1 MAASSEQYCREKETK
16 NLRVVEFFSGVGGL
30 HCAVKDCGV
39 PCSVVAAVEINT
51 VANAVYQHNF
61 PEVNLMQRNL
71 EGFSGD
77 DFSSFDADMFVMS
90 PPCQP
95 FTRVGLKG
103 DKNDARTNAFF
114 NIMRNLP
121 QRPPPFCL
129 QPSMKGK
136 GEEKN
141 DYFQSRFYDI
151 KQVNFLFNVV
161 LSFHR
166 IAKRPTYLLVEN
178 VKGFETSETR
188 NFLVDT
194 LQRCNYNF
202 QEFLLSPMD
211 IGIPNQRVRYF
222 MLAKQR
228 PLKFDEKYG
237 SDLVKHRVNVPLITN
252 EGNEP
257 SRLVCDNSVASPLGQ
272 ANQEIAS
279 CEMQDESSM
288 VSSNEQIGGT
298 KSEEKLKS
306 RLYSTEES
314 TLNEK
319 EKTHGT
325 EVTYCGDMVSSSEQ
339 NEQENC
345 QDDGGCKIGGYLQT
359 DLDEESMEEYLIPDK
374 ILLKYAHM
382 MDIVTADE
390 TKTRCFTKAYAY
402 YVEGTGSILRTDLS
416 TDMSAAFSPGSCSE
430 EERLARLTALRLR
443 YFTPRE
449 VANLHHFPQD
459 FGFPECATK
468 KQRYRLLGNSLNVT
482 LVARLINYMVSS

>member
-71 EGFSGD
+71 EGFSAD

-121 QRPPPFCL
+121 Q
-129 QPSMKGK
+129 
-136 GEEKN
+136 
-141 DYFQSRFYDI
+141 
-151 KQVNFLFNVV
+151 
-161 LSFHR
+161 

-237 SDLVKHRVNVPLITN
+237 SDLVKHRVNMPLITN

-257 SRLVCDNSVASPLGQ
+257 SRLVCDNSMVSPLGQ
-272 ANQEIAS
+272 ANVDIAS
-279 CEMQDESSM
+279 CEMQDGSFM
-288 VSSNEQIGGT
+288 VSSNEQVVGT
-298 KSEEKLKS
+298 KSEEEL
-306 RLYSTEES
+306 RNLLHSTEES

-319 EKTHGT
+319 EKTLGK

-339 NEQENC
+339 SEQENC
-345 QDDGGCKIGGYLQT
+345 QDDGGRKIGGYLQT

-402 YVEGTGSILRTDLS
+402 YVEGTGSTLRTDLS

-430 EERLARLTALRLR
+430 EERLVRLRALHLR